1 MAGIWIVRYFSKFFG
16 FEEFPPIRMIILFEE
31 IFMIL
36 LNLGL
41 VVYTIAGIYKLFKEG
56 EL

>member
-1 MAGIWIVRYFSKFFG
+1 MAGIWIVRYFSKLFG

-31 IFMIL
+31 IFMIFL
-36 LNLGL
+36 YLGL